1 MAQTLQ
7 ARIDNSPVVFD
18 LDEAIGFVIEVT
30 EQLMKRELRKS
41 FKEHRLDLTPYQW
54 IVLYRLTQ
62 SDGLN
67 QAEIAELTTRD
78 RPNIT
83 RIIDVMERRGLIE
96 RRSSLSDRR
105 VNRVFL
111 TDEGRTLFARLPAIV
126 ADHLARAT
134 QGIPERDLAITKS
147 VLRKMSRN
155 LQGEANG
162 VP

>member
-1 MAQTLQ
+1 MSLTTQTKPQ
-7 ARIDNSPVVFD
+7 KQSTAFD
-18 LDEAIGFVIEVT
+18 LDDAVGFVVEVT

-41 FKEHRLDLTPYQW
+41 FKHHGLDLTPYQW

-83 RIIDVMERRGLIE
+83 RIIDVMERRRLIE
-96 RRSSLSDRR
+96 RRVSSSDRR

-111 TDEGRTLFARLPAIV
+111 TDQGRKIFERLPAIV
-126 ADHLARAT
+126 SEHLERAT
-134 QGIPERDLAITKS
+134 TGIPPQDIETTKS
-147 VLRKMSRN
+147 VLRQMCRN
-155 LQGEANG
+155 LQDRSTDA
-162 VP
+162 

>member
-1 MAQTLQ
+1 MSPTTQTKPQ
-7 ARIDNSPVVFD
+7 KTGTSFD
-18 LDEAIGFVIEVT
+18 LDNAVGFVIEVT

-41 FKEHRLDLTPYQW
+41 FKNHGLDLTPYQW

-62 SDGLN
+62 TDGLN

-96 RRSSLSDRR
+96 RRSSSADRR

-111 TDEGRTLFARLPAIV
+111 TDDGRRVFERLPRIV
-126 ADHLARAT
+126 SEHLNRAT
-134 QGIPERDLAITKS
+134 DGIPAKDIEVTKS
-147 VLRKMSRN
+147 VLRRMARN
-155 LQGEANG
+155 LQEHSAQQ
-162 VP
+162 